1 MILSLLLVN
10 NNWFNF
16 FFCQIFD
23 PFHVVVAGHKALHLF
38 QQGKM
43 KTRTLHSEI
52 IFNLSPSSNVSNI

>member
-1 MILSLLLVN
+1 MILSLLPVS
-10 NNWFNF
+10 NNWLN

-52 IFNLSPSSNVSNI
+52 IFNLSPSSNVSNGL